1 MKEERKK
8 YEKPQSYAIEMEQ
21 QLMTAGS
28 NTVSI
33 GISTE
38 IENKPGRLGVRRYQV
53 EDDWDE
59 NEDDWDE

>member
-1 MKEERKK
+1 MKEKK
-8 YEKPQSYAIEMEQ
+8 ENYEKPQSYAIEMEQ
-21 QLMTAGS
+21 PLM

-38 IENKPGRLGVRRYQV
+38 TENKPGRLGAPRYEG

-59 NEDDWDE
+59 